1 MTDYGG
7 GGEGLGTVRGDQTRE
22 RERRVRKIRAL
33 TKRYRQQL
41 VTSMSES
48 KYEFATSI
56 LTTKTPAQAAAIL
69 PHVLGA
75 SQNLVQAKLI
85 TWFLQYTQE
94 VQRHN
99 HELGRLLNDGAAILG
114 FTQPNQPNHPLLLLR
129 AKLTAQ
135 TPDDLGSF
143 NKVWNTFLRLIE
155 LEVHSNEQFHRNLK
169 LETLNPL
176 KEFINNDVRYSE
188 LVINSQ
194 ELQEIARDLGK
205 SHTNSEYQWNVKA
218 PQVFDN
224 LENFEKVKSQ
234 LLYDVILNYFNAT
247 NTRYSKIVANSE
259 NLVNYLLG
267 TYKLDDE
274 MSHYLQYLLKSDFT
288 SELAAAAPSMATPA
302 AAPPHSKRLSSF
314 GARSSHSGAGHDA
327 QSAHLG
333 SATTPKKA
341 SKLKSKVGSIFGRKH
356 RKSPSKLDHSD
367 AIPEDSS
374 VTSSVVHGSNRSV
387 DSLGNL
393 LSSRRNSEL
402 QTQSVGPSQISPRK
416 HQELPP
422 APVESSSPPQAA
434 HPTDNR
440 VTGVATGAA
449 VGVAAV
455 GAAPAISASSAPLT
469 PTALHPLAHTQAAN
483 SPNIVRYDS
492 SSSTSSS
499 ETSVSG
505 VQQGIGGTT
514 EGNKKRLSML
524 QSHNL
529 DTPSTSHAA
538 AVPQIA
544 TELQP
549 ENNLPHPSLDLHIP
563 PKTNDRLSQTTSGS
577 VGKYSFEA
585 GDDEKPISA
594 TPKETQR
601 DVFGDSEA
609 TDAPVN
615 GLVGAS
621 SSASLSGHAANGTA
635 PPPPPPSR
643 KVHTT
648 THDFHTTIDSSQ
660 APPSILDS
668 SRNRRDV
675 KSHYFHNLPLA
686 RESFAAAP
694 RSLVSQDTGNS
705 IMQHLNGSGG
715 DLFKHSGENNQIGLN
730 ASIAEVVNASFKDDR
745 VVRKQL
751 IGEIAF
757 NFHPDPNHTENPDQL
772 QSLQITIPT
781 AFDKVLL
788 NNHYVSRVSG
798 YDEQYIIDAEKIRS
812 RTLGGLKYLK
822 SLDAVPILIHQAW
835 KFEPHQASVL
845 INLKLNPQYAS
856 SVVLNDVVVS
866 CALSADLVSTSASSK
881 PSGTFNRDLN
891 RITWRYSKPLALTSE
906 RGESLA
912 ARFMTN
918 GEGKEHESGIQLK
931 FSLSDPPTTT
941 EVFLNGV
948 SVPSVRSL
956 VSGSYSGH
964 N

>member
-1 MTDYGG
+1 
-7 GGEGLGTVRGDQTRE
+7 
-22 RERRVRKIRAL
+22 
-33 TKRYRQQL
+33 
-41 VTSMSES
+41 MSES

-56 LTTKTPAQAAAIL
+56 LTTKTPVQAAAIL

-114 FTQPNQPNHPLLLLR
+114 FTQPNQPNHPLLLLQ
-129 AKLTAQ
+129 AKPPAQ

-155 LEVHSNEQFHRNLK
+155 LEVQSNEQFYRNIK

-176 KEFINNDVRYSE
+176 KEFISNDVRYSE

-194 ELQEIARDLGK
+194 ELQEISRDLGK

-234 LLYDVILNYFNAT
+234 LLYNVTLNYFNAT

-274 MSHYLQYLLKSDFT
+274 MTHYLQYLLKSDFT
-288 SELAAAAPSMATPA
+288 SELAAAAPSKTTPA
-302 AAPPHSKRLSSF
+302 APPPHGKRLSSF
-314 GARSSHSGAGHDA
+314 GARSSHSVAGHDA

-333 SATTPKKA
+333 STTPKKA

-356 RKSPSKLDHSD
+356 RKSPSKLDHSE

-374 VTSSVVHGSNRSV
+374 VSSSLVHGSNRSV
-387 DSLGNL
+387 DSLGNM

-402 QTQSVGPSQISPRK
+402 HSQSMGPSQISPKK

-422 APVESSSPPQAA
+422 APVEVSSPQQAA
-434 HPTDNR
+434 HPTGNQ
-440 VTGVATGAA
+440 VAGVAAGAA
-449 VGVAAV
+449 VGVAA
-455 GAAPAISASSAPLT
+455 GAAAPAISATSAPLT
-469 PTALHPLAHTQAAN
+469 PTALHPLEHAQTAN

-492 SSSTSSS
+492 SSSASSS
-499 ETSVSG
+499 ETSG
-505 VQQGIGGTT
+505 FGGQRGTGETT

-529 DTPSTSHAA
+529 DTPSTSRAA
-538 AVPQIA
+538 AVA
-544 TELQP
+544 TDLHP
-549 ENNLPHPSLDLHIP
+549 ENNLSHPSLDLHIP

-601 DVFGDSEA
+601 DVFGDPEA
-609 TDAPVN
+609 TDASVN
-615 GLVGAS
+615 ELVGAS
-621 SSASLSGHAANGTA
+621 SSASLSGHAANGSA

-648 THDFHTTIDSSQ
+648 THDFQPTNDSSQ

-675 KSHYFHNLPLA
+675 KSHYFHNLPQA

-694 RSLVSQDTGNS
+694 RSLVSQDTGSS
-705 IMQHLNGSGG
+705 IMKHLNGSGG
-715 DLFKHSGENNQIGLN
+715 ELFRHSGESNQIGLN
-730 ASIAEVVNASFKDDR
+730 ASIAEVVNASFKDDV

-757 NFHPDPNHTENPDQL
+757 NYHPDPNHNENPDQL
-772 QSLQITIPT
+772 QSLQITIPA

-798 YDEQYIIDAEKIRS
+798 YDEQYFIDAEKIRS

-822 SLDAVPILIHQAW
+822 SLHAVPVLIHQAW

-866 CALSADLVSTSASSK
+866 CALSADLISTSASSK
-881 PSGTFNRDLN
+881 PSGTFNKDLN
-891 RITWRYSKPLALTSE
+891 RITWRYSKPLVLSSDK
-906 RGESLA
+906 GESLA

-931 FSLSDPPTTT
+931 FSLSDPPKAT